1 MKHLYSIGNSIKNYP
16 LVKFKFPTYSSRFKV
31 DRFANNFL
39 SQNELDLYTPCSKL
53 GDGNCFYRSVS
64 LCIYGTEDFHVE
76 LRLRCL
82 VEMIFNSNLYM
93 DNIYLNSQLQKTLE
107 TNEIN
112 DLVLHLATMAQT
124 SRSLN
129 DDKEV
134 FLNEFKR
141 ISGKDEWG
149 TTWLFF
155 PHANALGV
163 DIQQH
168 YPVFG
173 SNSNTIH
180 LKILR
185 NKIRC
190 LNCDKKTET
199 INILWSNTI
208 NANSDNWIPNHFVSC
223 LKKVNLNNIIESD
236 RLKKLE
242 ENYDSETS
250 LPKLNL
256 KDISCSTVDLDTP
269 PVNNKLFLLKKASK
283 GDSEIYTKM
292 ETKDKSFETT
302 DTEDSYSDAKILNKY
317 VSVKDSIKVAVT
329 EKESIHS
336 HFNNLIEKANKRFS
350 ANEVPR
356 NTHQYYNYSFI
367 KKCKD
372 LEKNTVEPP
381 YNEPSYNEIL
391 FITKKNPVTDF
402 L

>member
-1 MKHLYSIGNSIKNYP
+1 MFKNIINEVGWVYP
-16 LVKFKFPTYSSRFKV
+16 PVPASSLSQPGPASGIRGHARRLSGQVSTKCLQRANTFTNRIVNEWNALPATVTDAVSVNKFKNGYDAFRSTFSIRNYFSMCYGQGATIASRFKV

-39 SQNELDLYTPCSKL
+39 SQNELDLYTPCSIL

-64 LCIYGTEDFHVE
+64 LCLFGTEDFHVE
-76 LRLRCL
+76 LRLKCL

-93 DNIYLNSQLQKTLE
+93 DNIYLNSQLQNTLE

-112 DLVLHLATMAQT
+112 DLVLHLATMAQS

-129 DDKEV
+129 DDEEV
-134 FLNEFKR
+134 FLNEIKR

-155 PHANALGV
+155 PLANALGV

-185 NKIRC
+185 NKIRL
-190 LNCDKKTET
+190 LNRDKKIET

-208 NANSDNWIPNHFVSC
+208 NTNSDNWIPNHFVSC
-223 LKKVNLNNIIESD
+223 LKKVNLNN
-236 RLKKLE
+236 KLE
-242 ENYDSETS
+242 EKYDSETS

-256 KDISCSTVDLDTP
+256 KDISCSTVDLYTS

-302 DTEDSYSDAKILNKY
+302 DIEDSYSDAKFSNKY
-317 VSVKDSIKVAVT
+317 GK
-329 EKESIHS
+329 
-336 HFNNLIEKANKRFS
+336 
-350 ANEVPR
+350 
-356 NTHQYYNYSFI
+356 
-367 KKCKD
+367 
-372 LEKNTVEPP
+372 
-381 YNEPSYNEIL
+381 
-391 FITKKNPVTDF
+391 
-402 L
+402 